1 MMKSTESHTIIQ
13 YEFVLKYLSGD
24 MPTVRRAWSRE
35 HAVPLDGR
43 VEGIKEGIIFRGTS
57 LC

>member
-1 MMKSTESHTIIQ
+1 MKSTESHTIIQ